1 MKTRLLIIIGL
12 VIVSAITVI
21 VFSILFGAS
30 HIFDNSST
38 YQVLDV
44 KMNVIGIKQFYE
56 IGEPLS
62 FSVYV
67 SSLGKTVPWPTL
79 RIYQNYV
86 DVGSEPVYSRM
97 YMTPIES
104 EDKQKSVEWREKIWN
119 FPLEPDH
126 SIRFFD
132 KGNYTLRV
140 DVDAKKHV
148 LINFQVIDS
157 INEFVFS
164 FCGADGFDS
173 EGNLN
178 SDNSTHHWDEN
189 ECDWE
194 YVGPATNSINKWP
207 GAPIYKE
214 QQENEN

>member
-21 VFSILFGAS
+21 VFSILFGVT
-30 HIFDNSST
+30 HIFDNSSA

-86 DVGSEPVYSRM
+86 DIGSEPAYSRM

-104 EDKQKSVEWREKIWN
+104 EDKQKV
-119 FPLEPDH
+119 
-126 SIRFFD
+126 
-132 KGNYTLRV
+132 
-140 DVDAKKHV
+140 
-148 LINFQVIDS
+148 
-157 INEFVFS
+157 
-164 FCGADGFDS
+164 
-173 EGNLN
+173 
-178 SDNSTHHWDEN
+178 
-189 ECDWE
+189 
-194 YVGPATNSINKWP
+194 
-207 GAPIYKE
+207 
-214 QQENEN
+214 